1 MEERSEA
8 KFSDEEVKSDS
19 LIKFESSKL
28 NFATLPA
35 AVDLKTPPANW

>member
-1 MEERSEA
+1 MEDHSEDEM
-8 KFSDEEVKSDS
+8 SDEEVKSDS

-35 AVDLKTPPANW
+35 SVDLKTPPANW